1 MVVIK
6 QEPLSLQGRS
16 GAGPHSECISLRPTH
31 VLRGLSPEISP
42 GEHRHTLGTRPEQ
55 RGSAAAGDVRLVLP
69 SGKGTT
75 STLNLRTLM
84 VLT

>member
-1 MVVIK
+1 M
-6 QEPLSLQGRS
+6 
-16 GAGPHSECISLRPTH
+16 
-31 VLRGLSPEISP
+31 
-42 GEHRHTLGTRPEQ
+42 GTRPEQ